1 MGLLVG
7 FGPDFSPSDVF
18 ALNNVPRIND
28 AGNQQHQVIG
38 RGFYGPVGEIE
49 LALDV
54 YF

>member
-7 FGPDFSPSDVF
+7 FGPDFSPSDVL
-18 ALNNVPRIND
+18 ALNNIPRIND

-38 RGFYGPVGEIE
+38 RGFYGPAGEIE